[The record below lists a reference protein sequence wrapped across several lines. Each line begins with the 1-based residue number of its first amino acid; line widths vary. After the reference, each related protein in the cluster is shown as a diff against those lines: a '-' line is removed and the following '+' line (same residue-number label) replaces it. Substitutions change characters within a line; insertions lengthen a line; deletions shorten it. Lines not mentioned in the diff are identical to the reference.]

1 MKNYREYFYYKNFK
15 VMEFDTFWEVT
26 MNTDVDSEKCL
37 RHLYKYEFETRY
49 EVLIELNNIQ
59 NVKQYLDNTAKDMNF
74 IINNLNPFTHSATAN
89 NFELIKFFLNETEIN
104 IDATDGLGNS
114 ALLIACEKGLIELV
128 NYLID

>member
-1 MKNYREYFYYKNFK
+1 MIKENKTMKNYREYFYYKNFK

-59 NVKQYLDNTAKDMNF
+59 EKQEEKTTKEMLER
-74 IINNLNPFTHSATAN
+74 L
-89 NFELIKFFLNETEIN
+89 
-104 IDATDGLGNS
+104 GL
-114 ALLIACEKGLIELV
+114 
-128 NYLID
+128 